1 MDYYDILHVKRTA
14 SCREIKQAY
23 RELAK
28 KYHPDK
34 NLNQDIEQNEHNND
48 KFINIHTAYTILT
61 DDTSRREYDSQYTQ
75 PDIFQNLNIHKLF
88 TNTNNNSVHSALLND
103 FIFNNTE
110 CIIDFNYEKIQS
122 KMITYFKNNFTKM
135 CLKYNIEARILSKL
149 MNTFTNNNN
158 SRNNKT
164 KSLFKLIE
172 PQNIEY
178 TIKVTL
184 NQIFQNK
191 IKKIQVLRKIKCDKC
206 NGTDMLYQCNVCNK
220 MATNNIVCNN
230 CFKFSFSE
238 TKCDCKDG
246 YIMSSK
252 LFEIK
257 LNNTILNNSTIV
269 FEGGGDYLHNYSK
282 QGNIVIYI
290 NYIEHTDFMIRDKI
304 HLITEKELSLYE
316 WLFEYNIEIYH
327 PSNEI
332 IPLYNSGYITKQL
345 IKIPNKGLVCD
356 NITGNL
362 YIILKLD
369 TTNIDHDEI
378 YNRFKPHN
386 IIDDLIVSETPECS
400 DSISEYKN

>member
-23 RELAK
+23 RDLAK

-34 NLNQDIEQNEHNND
+34 NLNKDFNENEDNNN

-61 DDTSRREYDSQYTQ
+61 DDVARKEYDSQYTQ

-88 TNTNNNSVHSALLND
+88 NSTNNDSVHSALLND

-110 CIIDFNYEKIQS
+110 CIINFNYEKIQS
-122 KMITYFKNNFTKM
+122 KMIIYFQNNFKNM

-149 MNTFTNNNN
+149 MNTFTNNNKCTN
-158 SRNNKT
+158 TSQCKV
-164 KSLFKLIE
+164 IE
-172 PQNIEY
+172 PRNIEY
-178 TIKVTL
+178 TIKVTID
-184 NQIFQNK
+184 QIFQNK
-191 IKKIQVLRKIKCDKC
+191 VKKIQVLRKIKCDKC
-206 NGTDMLYQCNVCNK
+206 NGSLILHK
-220 MATNNIVCNN
+220 CNN
-230 CFKFSFSE
+230 CNKTANNNIICNYCFQTSFSE
-238 TKCDCKDG
+238 IKCDCDNG

-257 LNNTILNNSTIV
+257 LNNTILHNSKII
-269 FEGGGDYLHNYSK
+269 FEGDGDYLHNYSK

-290 NYIEHTDFMIRDKI
+290 NYEKHTDFEVRDKI
-304 HLITEKELSLYE
+304 HLIIEKILSLYE

-332 IPLYNSGYITKQL
+332 IPLYNSGYVTKQL

>member
-1 MDYYDILHVKRTA
+1 MDYYSILHIKRTA
-14 SCREIKQAY
+14 TCFEIKKAY
-23 RELAK
+23 RDLAK

-34 NLNQDIEQNEHNND
+34 NLNKNIDQNIDNND
-48 KFINIHTAYTILT
+48 KFINIHTAYTILI
-61 DDTSRREYDSQYTQ
+61 DEQSRREYDSQYTQ
-75 PDIFQNLNIHKLF
+75 PDIFQNLNIYKLF
-88 TNTNNNSVHSALLND
+88 TNTNNNSLHTALLND
-103 FIFNNTE
+103 FIFNNTD
-110 CIIDFNYEKIQS
+110 CIIDLNFEKIQS
-122 KMITYFKNNFTKM
+122 KMITYLKYNFKKL
-135 CLKYNIEARILSKL
+135 CLKYNIEACILSKL
-149 MNTFTNNNN
+149 MNTFTQNKKSTNNT
-158 SRNNKT
+158 T
-164 KSLFKLIE
+164 KSVSKKVDPE
-172 PQNIEY
+172 NIEY

-184 NQIFQNK
+184 NQLFQNK
-191 IKKIQVLRKIKCDKC
+191 VKKIQVLRKIKCDKC
-206 NGTDMLYQCNVCNK
+206 NGTNILYKCKECNN
-220 MATNNIVCNN
+220 MATNNIICNN

-238 TKCDCKDG
+238 QVCDCKNG
-246 YIMSSK
+246 NTMSPK
-252 LFEIK
+252 LFQIQ
-257 LNNTILNNSTIV
+257 LSNTILNNSTII
-269 FEGGGDYLHNYSK
+269 FKGDGDYLHHYSK

-290 NYIEHTDFMIRDKI
+290 NYEKHTDFEVRDKI

-332 IPLYNSGYITKQL
+332 IPLYNSGYVTKQL